1 LKGCRSIR
9 IREFDIRIII
19 VYFKPNSLGMNWI
32 NDTHFCN
39 DLETIPVP
47 HIGTI
52 LVTGATGYIGGR
64 LVPELIYRGYHVR
77 VLVRK
82 LSPEQKKQWP
92 GAEIVE
98 ADALDL
104 NRLIPA
110 LEGIHTAYYLIH
122 SMLMG
127 PKQFEQAESLA
138 AKNFRLASEISGVK
152 RIIYL
157 GGLGDITTRL
167 STHLRSR
174 MRVADELMK
183 GTRVPVTILRAAVI
197 IGSGS
202 ASFEIIDNLV
212 RKMSVIILPVSA
224 KSKCQPISIRDVI
237 KYLVGVLE
245 VNETAGKSFDIGG
258 DKVYD
263 YREMLTVYSKMLNR
277 RILFISSPFGGINLF
292 SYLTSLLTSVPAPIV
307 FCLMKSLKHDVV
319 VQNDTIKNYLKF
331 PNVDY
336 KVALLRAINREEQ
349 DKLSTRWSDA
359 YPPAH
364 VLAIKLV
371 EVDQTRLYTN
381 RYSILTQKKSSR
393 LFEAICT
400 IGGKKGWFNSN
411 FLWKARGFIDKLLM
425 GVGTGRGRKTK
436 NTLQINDVID
446 FWRVEKLDQDQ
457 LLLLRAEMKLPGK
470 AWLEF
475 KIDQVSKDNLLTIN
489 AYFLPKGFLGHIY
502 WYLFLPFHYY
512 IFYDIIKNLAK
523 DQ

>member
-1 LKGCRSIR
+1 
-9 IREFDIRIII
+9 
-19 VYFKPNSLGMNWI
+19 MNWI

-39 DLETIPVP
+39 DLETSPVP
-47 HIGTI
+47 YIGTI

-127 PKQFEQAESLA
+127 PRQFEQAESLA
-138 AKNFRLASEISGVK
+138 AKNFRLASETSGVK

-174 MRVADELMK
+174 MRVADELMM

-202 ASFEIIDNLV
+202 ASFEIIDHLV

-258 DKVYD
+258 DRVYD
-263 YREMLTVYSKMLNR
+263 YREMLTVYSKMLDR
-277 RILFISSPFGGINLF
+277 RILFISSPFAGINLF
-292 SYLTSLLTSVPAPIV
+292 SYITSLLTSVPAPIV
-307 FCLMKSLKHDVV
+307 LCLMKSLKHDVV
-319 VQNDTIKNYLKF
+319 VQNDAIKNYLNF

-364 VLAIKLV
+364 VLAIKLD
-371 EVDQTRLYTN
+371 EVDQTQLYTN
-381 RYSILTQKKSSR
+381 RYSILTRKQSSR

-425 GVGTGRGRKTK
+425 GVGTGRGRKAK

-475 KIDQVSKDNLLTIN
+475 KIDHLSIDNLLTIN

-523 DQ
+523 ER

>member
-1 LKGCRSIR
+1 
-9 IREFDIRIII
+9 
-19 VYFKPNSLGMNWI
+19 MNWS
-32 NDTHFCN
+32 NDSHFCD
-39 DLETIPVP
+39 DLETIPIPQVGP
-47 HIGTI
+47 I

-64 LVPELIYRGYHVR
+64 LVPELINRGYHVR

-82 LSPEQKKQWP
+82 LSPEQSQLWP
-92 GAEIVE
+92 EAEIIE

-104 NRLIPA
+104 KRLIPA
-110 LEGIHTAYYLIH
+110 LKGIHTAYYLIH

-127 PKQFEQAESLA
+127 PRQFEQAETA
-138 AKNFRLASEISGVK
+138 AAVNFRIAAEKSGVK

-157 GGLGDITTRL
+157 GGLGDTTTKL
-167 STHLRSR
+167 SKHLRSR
-174 MRVADELMK
+174 MRVADELQK
-183 GTRVPVTILRAAVI
+183 CQQVKVTILRAAVI

-202 ASFEIIDNLV
+202 ASFEILDHLI
-212 RKMSVIILPVSA
+212 RKVSLIVLPSTA
-224 KSKCQPISIRDVI
+224 KSRCQPISIRDVI

-245 VNETAGKSFDIGG
+245 VEATAGKSFDIGG
-258 DKVYD
+258 DKVYT

-277 RILFISSPFGGINLF
+277 RILFISSPFAVVNLF
-292 SYLTSLLTSVPAPIV
+292 SYITSLLTPVPAPIV
-307 FCLMKSLKHDVV
+307 LCLMKSLKHDVI
-319 VQNDTIKNYLKF
+319 VQNNSIKEYLNF
-331 PNVDY
+331 PNVEY

-364 VLAIKLV
+364 ELVIKLE
-371 EVDQTRLYTN
+371 EVDQTKLYTT
-381 RYSILTQKKSSR
+381 RYSILTQKQPAS

-425 GVGTGRGRKTK
+425 GVGTERGRKTK
-436 NTLQINDVID
+436 NTLQINDVLD
-446 FWRVEKLDQDQ
+446 FWRVEKLVRDEQ
-457 LLLLRAEMKLPGK
+457 LLLRAEMKLPGK

-475 KIDQVSKDNLLTIN
+475 KIDKVSEKYLLTISP
-489 AYFLPKGFLGHIY
+489 YFLPKGILGHIY

-523 DQ
+523 E

>member
-1 LKGCRSIR
+1 MK
-9 IREFDIRIII
+9 
-19 VYFKPNSLGMNWI
+19 WT
-32 NDTHFCN
+32 NDTNFCD
-39 DLETIPVP
+39 DLETNPIPQ
-47 HIGTI
+47 IGTI

-64 LVPELIYRGYHVR
+64 LVPELINRGYHVK

-82 LSPEQKKQWP
+82 FSPEQIQLWP
-92 GAEIVE
+92 EADIVE
-98 ADALDL
+98 ADVLDL
-104 NRLIPA
+104 KRLIPA
-110 LEGIHTAYYLIH
+110 LKGIHTAYYLIH

-127 PKQFEQAESLA
+127 LKQFEQAESLA
-138 AKNFRLASEISGVK
+138 AMNFRIAAEKSGVK

-167 STHLRSR
+167 SKHLRSR

-183 GTRVPVTILRAAVI
+183 SLQVQVTILRAAII

-212 RKMSVIILPVSA
+212 RKMSVMVLPTSA
-224 KSKCQPISIRDVI
+224 NSRCQPISIRDVI
-237 KYLVGVLE
+237 KYLVGVME
-245 VNETAGKSFDIGG
+245 VGETAGKSFDIGG
-258 DKVYD
+258 EKVYT

-277 RILFISSPFGGINLF
+277 RILFISSPFSGINFF
-292 SYLTSLLTSVPAPIV
+292 SYITSLLTSVPAPIV
-307 FCLMKSLKHDVV
+307 LCLMKSMKHDVV
-319 VQNDTIKNYLKF
+319 VQNNTIQDYLKF

-364 VLAIKLV
+364 DLAIKLG
-371 EVDQTRLYTN
+371 EVDHNLLYTN
-381 RYSILTQKKSSR
+381 RYSILTQKQSSK

-425 GVGTGRGRKTK
+425 GVGTERGRKAK

-446 FWRVEKLDQDQ
+446 FWRVEKLVQDKR
-457 LLLLRAEMKLPGK
+457 LLLRAEMKLPGK

-475 KIDQVSKDNLLTIN
+475 KIDKVSKKNLLTIN
-489 AYFLPKGFLGHIY
+489 AYFLPKGFLGRIY
-502 WYLFLPFHYY
+502 WYVFLPFHYY
-512 IFYDIIKNLAK
+512 IFYDIIKNLGK
-523 DQ
+523 D

>member
-1 LKGCRSIR
+1 MSWKS
-9 IREFDIRIII
+9 
-19 VYFKPNSLGMNWI
+19 
-32 NDTHFCN
+32 DTHFCS
-39 DLETIPVP
+39 DLETNPSP
-47 HIGTI
+47 DIGTI

-64 LVPELIYRGYHVR
+64 LVPELLNRGYHVR
-77 VLVRK
+77 VMVRK
-82 LSPEQKKQWP
+82 FSPEQKQLWP
-92 GAEIVE
+92 DAEIFE

-104 NRLIPA
+104 NKLIPA
-110 LEGIHTAYYLIH
+110 LEGIHTAYYLMH
-122 SMLMG
+122 SMSMG
-127 PKQFEQAESLA
+127 PKQFEQAESIA
-138 AKNFRLASEISGVK
+138 AKNFRIAAERSGVK

-167 STHLRSR
+167 SKHLRSR
-174 MRVADELMK
+174 MRVADELK
-183 GTRVPVTILRAAVI
+183 RGDLVPVTILRAAVI

-202 ASFEIIDNLV
+202 ASFEIIDGLV

-245 VNETAGKSFDIGG
+245 VAETAGKSFDIGG
-258 DKVYD
+258 DKVYT
-263 YREMLTVYSKMLNR
+263 YREMLMVYSKMLNR
-277 RILFISSPFGGINLF
+277 RILFISSPFAGINLS
-292 SYLTSLLTSVPAPIV
+292 SYIISLMTSVPTPIV
-307 FCLMKSLKHDVV
+307 LCLMNSLKHDVV
-319 VQNDTIKNYLKF
+319 VQNNEIKNYLRF

-364 VLAIKLV
+364 ELAIKLG
-371 EVDQTRLYTN
+371 EVNQAQLYTN
-381 RYSILTQKKSSR
+381 RYSILTRKNPSK

-425 GVGTGRGRKTK
+425 GVGTERGRKAK
-436 NTLQINDVID
+436 NTLQINDVLD
-446 FWRVEKLDQDQ
+446 FWRVEKLVQDEQ
-457 LLLLRAEMKLPGK
+457 LLLRAEMKLPGK

-475 KIDQVSKDNLLTIN
+475 KIDKVSLDNLLTIN
-489 AYFLPKGFLGHIY
+489 AYFLPKGFWGHIY

-512 IFYDIIKNLAK
+512 IFYDIIKNLARE
-523 DQ
+523 

>member
-1 LKGCRSIR
+1 M
-9 IREFDIRIII
+9 DWT
-19 VYFKPNSLGMNWI
+19 NSP
-32 NDTHFCN
+32 HFCN
-39 DLETIPVP
+39 ELETIPVP
-47 HIGTI
+47 HLGTI

-64 LVPELIYRGYHVR
+64 LVPELIARGYKVR

-82 LSPEQKKQWP
+82 VSPEQYTLWP

-104 NRLIPA
+104 DKLVPA
-110 LEGIHTAYYLIH
+110 LKGIHAAYYLIH

-127 PKQFEQAESLA
+127 PGQFEEAESLA
-138 AKNFRLASEISGVK
+138 AINFRIAAEKSGVK

-157 GGLGDITTRL
+157 GGLGDTNMPL
-167 STHLRSR
+167 SRHLRSR
-174 MRVADELMK
+174 MRVADELKK
-183 GTRVPVTILRAAVI
+183 GSVPVTILRAAVI

-202 ASFEIIDNLV
+202 ASFEILDHLV
-212 RKMSVIILPVSA
+212 RKMSLVILPSTA
-224 KSKCQPISIRDVI
+224 NSKCQPISIRDVI

-245 VNETAGKSFDIGG
+245 VDATSGKSFDIGG
-258 DKVYD
+258 NSIYTYK
-263 YREMLTVYSKMLNR
+263 EMLSVYGKMLNR
-277 RILFISSPFGGINLF
+277 RIIFISSPFAVINF
-292 SYLTSLLTSVPAPIV
+292 VSYLLSLLTPVPAPIV
-307 FCLMKSLKHDVV
+307 LCLMQSLKHDVI
-319 VQNDTIKNYLKF
+319 VQNNSIKEYLNF

-364 VLAIKLV
+364 DLAIKLA
-371 EVDQTRLYTN
+371 EIDQSSLYKSN
-381 RYSILTQKKSSR
+381 YSILTHKSSTS

-436 NTLQINDVID
+436 NSLQINDVID
-446 FWRVEKLDQDQ
+446 FWRVEKLVKDKR
-457 LLLLRAEMKLPGK
+457 LLLRAEMILPGK

-475 KIDQVSKDNLLTIN
+475 KIDKVSKKNLLSVT
-489 AYFLPKGFLGHIY
+489 AYFMPKGILGHIY
-502 WYLFLPFHYY
+502 WYLFLPFHFY
-512 IFYDIIKNLAK
+512 IFYDIIKNLARE
-523 DQ
+523 